1 MDSNERKAF
10 GERVADERK
19 ARHLSQ
25 PQLAERVGVSVG
37 TISATERGLSLPQP
51 GNLSKLLRELE
62 ISMNGHSEP
71 GEQSEPSTE
80 KTWGDWFEAL
90 PKDSRSTLYMI
101 GLYLERLSPEE
112 RDQRI
117 RQITT
122 AIVEQRL

>member
-1 MDSNERKAF
+1 MDSSERKAF
-10 GERVADERK
+10 GERVAGERK

-51 GNLSKLLRELE
+51 GNLSKILRELG
-62 ISMNGHSEP
+62 ISMNGNAP
-71 GEQSEPSTE
+71 PTEPSTE

-101 GLYLERLSPEE
+101 GLYLERLTPDE

-117 RQITT
+117 REITT